1 MEVFNLLHGCSA
13 SSAHA
18 TGQQLA
24 DIGGIVRS
32 MPPRPYQIHPLSRR
46 SAASTILLPLS
57 LFGATGVWTARV
69 VRLVHRW
76 KSLTF
81 SKKKR
86 LHLMSSLHT
95 RGHHGIHDDIGTNMT
110 MVAMLMMPQDLAGKP
125 CHSSECSRRRRCSTE
140 HRRRPRASV
149 PAHPCSDNHASADDY
164 LTRTRPQ
171 PCRRSRRCDLARE
184 LRHLTKQR
192 VSRRRL
198 KLAPTC
204 QYDSQPTNQLT
215 N

>member
-1 MEVFNLLHGCSA
+1 
-13 SSAHA
+13 
-18 TGQQLA
+18 
-24 DIGGIVRS
+24 
-32 MPPRPYQIHPLSRR
+32 
-46 SAASTILLPLS
+46 
-57 LFGATGVWTARV
+57 
-69 VRLVHRW
+69 
-76 KSLTF
+76 
-81 SKKKR
+81 
-86 LHLMSSLHT
+86 MSSLHT
-95 RGHHGIHDDIGTNMT
+95 RGHHGIHDDIGTNMTTT

-215 N
+215 NHTIPVEHPQPSEDVLTCPWAFHLPCLDKNQQHDIYHPFITIRQRFNVSLRLLFCYCRLILVTRIFVMLCFG